1 LRKTNIKKYTGD
13 IKPIEKMPGK
23 KIVKTTV
30 ASTKPIKDINRPKK
44 ASTAYILFSNDMR
57 QQVKA
62 SNPEMKSNQLMVELG
77 RLWKLLSDEE
87 KAVYNTKFEEE
98 KARYAQEMASYS
110 PPAAQEAH
118 KKVELKKPMNAYVVF
133 CKEKRFQLMA
143 QNPTMK
149 FGEITK
155 VLADQWKSMT
165 EEEKQPY
172 VKNSEEQRL
181 AYSRQIST
189 PSKAVSPPIVTQS
202 EHPSTT
208 KKASNPAVKKQGA
221 KKKMVVEE
229 ELDDE

>member
-1 LRKTNIKKYTGD
+1 
-13 IKPIEKMPGK
+13 MPGK

-44 ASTAYILFSNDMR
+44 ASTAYILFSNEMR

-62 SNPEMKSNQLMVELG
+62 SNPEMKSNQLMTELG
-77 RLWKLLSDEE
+77 RLWKLLTDDQ

-110 PPAAQEAH
+110 PPVVQEAP

-143 QNPTMK
+143 ENPTMK

-155 VLADQWKSMT
+155 VLADKWKSIS

-172 VKNSEEQRL
+172 IKSSEEQRL
-181 AYSRQIST
+181 AYTRQITT
-189 PSKAVSPPIVTQS
+189 PAKTVSPPTVTPS
-202 EHPSTT
+202 EPSSTT
-208 KKASNPAVKKQGA
+208 KKACNPAVKKQGA